1 MSKGLRYGLGAV
13 AFAVV
18 AGTALIAS
26 AQAPQIAA
34 RQEVM
39 KQQAGANRVIV
50 PMVRGEQPFNM
61 ASAKQAANTLVTTA
75 KQIPGAFGPGTEGGN
90 ALPAV
95 WTNKADFDA
104 KAKALEDAATRLAAA
119 PDEAAFKAAFPAVG
133 QACGGCH
140 TPYRKP
146 AS

>member
-1 MSKGLRYGLGAV
+1 MNKGLRFGLAAA

-18 AGTALIAS
+18 AGTALIAD

-61 ASAKQAANTLVTTA
+61 AAAKQAANTLVMTS

-90 ALPAV
+90 ALPAI
-95 WTNKADFDA
+95 WQNKADFDA
-104 KAKALEDAATRLAAA
+104 KAKNLEDAATRLAAA
-119 PDEAAFKAAFPAVG
+119 NDEAAFKAAFPAVG

-140 TPYRKP
+140 QPYRKP